1 MKRFFSAA
9 LAAAFLFSP
18 ALPPA
23 TAIPAF
29 AAQHAEAAWTRP
41 AALRPGDCIGIVA
54 PASPSETEEIQK
66 AAAFLRKQ
74 GYRLKISP
82 FCDRQYGFFA
92 GTDSERASEL
102 NAFFRDDDV
111 KAILCVRGGYGA
123 ARILNRLDYEAIAH
137 HPKLFIGFS
146 DITALHIALGQRCHL
161 VTVHGPMLTSF
172 ANAKRQQSFTGQE
185 FLRGLTDTK
194 PLGEIP
200 LPPGQRLTTIEPGVA
215 EGPIVGGNLS
225 LIASLVG
232 TPYELRG
239 DGALLFLE
247 DVNSDSYQID
257 RDLQQLWQSGLLQ
270 RVRGLLIGDMDG
282 DDDLDPGDFTTAEV
296 IAYYARLAGLP
307 AIKGIPAGH
316 ELDNMFLPF
325 GVRARLEAREDGTAS
340 LRFPDAA
347 LDEAAPR

>member
-1 MKRFFSAA
+1 MKRSLSAA
-9 LAAAFLFSP
+9 LAAAFLFAPAFSP
-18 ALPPA
+18 APA
-23 TAIPAF
+23 TVVFAERPAVE
-29 AAQHAEAAWTRP
+29 AAETAWTRP

-54 PASPSETEEIQK
+54 PASPSETEEIRK
-66 AAAFLRKQ
+66 AADFLRKQ

-82 FCDRQYGFFA
+82 FCDQQYGFFA

-123 ARILNRLDYEAIAH
+123 ARILNRLDYEAIAR

-146 DITALHIALGQRCHL
+146 DITALHVALGQRCRL

-172 ANAKRQQSFTGQE
+172 AQVKRQQSYTGKE
-185 FLRGLTDTK
+185 FLRGLTNAA

-200 LPPGQRLTTIEPGVA
+200 LPPGRRLAAVTPGVA

-225 LIASLVG
+225 LIVSLVG
-232 TPYELRG
+232 TPNELRG

-270 RVRGLLIGDMDG
+270 RVSGLLIGDMDG
-282 DDDLDPGDFTTAEV
+282 DGDLDPGDFTTAEV
-296 IAYYARLAGLP
+296 IEHYARLANLP

-316 ELDNMFLPF
+316 DMDNLFLPF
-325 GVRARLEAREDGTAS
+325 GVRARMEARENGAAS
-340 LRFPDAA
+340 LCFLDAA
-347 LDEAAPR
+347 LR